1 MLLESSETD
10 VLVLSGGTPFNGFF
24 HKSFNTYC
32 HSSPL
37 MTRRVNFTSAR
48 MVTHSTAIPMLKP
61 KNTSMIWNI
70 TLPRSLRLFQKG
82 GTCTAFTR
90 ARTPSLIIRLRYH
103 NHLGKQYAL
112 PVDHA
117 RALYT
122 PGAVLSSFNHCRN
135 APSITRLRSSFRSL
149 ATVSTAEITSLSKRI
164 LTAERPGCIGG
175 RPAPGRG
182 PPGLLFFLVA
192 TLVLPCFGG
201 GILENG
207 TEAQKQEQYRPQA
220 NDVRWKRRSLR
231 THACLSTVNWLGFLE
246 SVVVAAPVPW

>member
-1 MLLESSETD
+1 
-10 VLVLSGGTPFNGFF
+10 
-24 HKSFNTYC
+24 
-32 HSSPL
+32 

-48 MVTHSTAIPMLKP
+48 IVTHNKAIPMLKP

-70 TLPRSLRLFQKG
+70 RPPGSLRLFQKG

-117 RALYT
+117 CAPYT
-122 PGAVLSSFNHCRN
+122 PGAVLSSFNHSRN
-135 APSITRLRSSFRSL
+135 APSITRPPSSFRSL
-149 ATVSTAEITSLSKRI
+149 TTVSTAEITSLSKRI

-207 TEAQKQEQYRPQA
+207 TETQKQEQAGARFTEICQLLAFCYLCNLRFTS
-220 NDVRWKRRSLR
+220 SLR
-231 THACLSTVNWLGFLE
+231 FFR
-246 SVVVAAPVPW
+246 